1 MTLHTSVACIG
12 FTTSTT
18 ATAQI
23 IDVIAIVA
31 KSEDSRRCCFHRVAV
46 VDTIVAFSTLLAAVR
61 ESLASFTAEASAG
74 ITGVLTAATD
84 KDCSQDENCWNHQF
98 AL

>member
-1 MTLHTSVACIG
+1 MTLHTSVACIN

-18 ATAQI
+18 ATAHI

-31 KSEDSRRCCFHRVAV
+31 KSEDSKRCYSHRVA
-46 VDTIVAFSTLLAAVR
+46 DTIVAFSTLLAAAG
-61 ESLASFTAEASAG
+61 ESLASVATEACAG
-74 ITGVLTAATD
+74 ITGVSTAATD
-84 KDCSQDENCWNHQF
+84 RDCSQDENCWNHQF